1 MTTIDELKARK
12 KELQARRQEELALQ
26 AAGKGDNMT
35 LFMVEEE
42 LMDVNAQLRALTPG
56 RRVGRKGGCISNNAF
71 ERGWSPSDSKQF
83 LEWDREN
90 NSFDDEIAE
99 GRVELKNI
107 LANSRDL
114 MTPRQWEIF
123 EVWSKTGMSMDDI
136 ARRFNINKS
145 TVSRTLRRAKAAIQE
160 EAERKNNGRKY
171 LSSARLDMSDPNVSK
186 IILACMTETQAVYVY
201 LYYGEWM
208 TLREISALTGT
219 DKSSIMRAIYRALAN
234 IGRYLGYREIVLEN
248 MDAVGEIAFRMY
260 VANGLLEDPPEHPT
274 KEHPDWGRAKLK
286 MRHYA
291 FESKTPMARGEL
303 PPISIRRSYGEEAFV
318 TQRGPKQGTDDLHH
332 GPLLDALLRQRARYL
347 EKGAPNKFPVFYWLR
362 QIFSKITGG
371 KHRKRRGQKW
381 EN

>member
-26 AAGKGDNMT
+26 AVGKGDNLA

-42 LMDVNAQLRALTPG
+42 LFDVNAQLRTLTPG
-56 RRVGRKGGCISNNAF
+56 HRVGNKGGHVSNTAF
-71 ERGWSPSDSKQF
+71 EGGRSPYDRKQF
-83 LEWDREN
+83 QEWDREN

-99 GRVELKNI
+99 GRAELKNL

-123 EVWSKTGMSMDDI
+123 EVWSQTGMSMDDI
-136 ARRFNINKS
+136 ARRFDINTS

-171 LSSARLDMSDPNVSK
+171 LSSVRLDMSDPNVSK

-219 DKSSIMRAIYRALAN
+219 DKSSIMRTIYRALAN
-234 IGRYLGYREIVLEN
+234 MGRYLGYREIVLEN

-260 VANGLLEDPPEHPT
+260 VANGPLEDPPEPPT
-274 KEHPDWGRAKLK
+274 KEHPDWGRSKLK
-286 MRHYA
+286 KRHYA
-291 FESKTPMARGEL
+291 FESKPPMASEL
-303 PPISIRRSYGEEAFV
+303 PPISIQRSYGEEAFV
-318 TQRGPKQGTDDLHH
+318 TQRGPKHGTDDLHH
-332 GPLLDALLRQRARYL
+332 GPLLDALLKQRARYL

-362 QIFSKITGG
+362 RIFSKITGG
-371 KHRKRRGQKW
+371 KHRKRREQKW

>member
-1 MTTIDELKARK
+1 MTIDELKARK
-12 KELQARRQEELALQ
+12 KELQARIQEELALQ
-26 AAGKGDNMT
+26 AAGKGDN
-35 LFMVEEE
+35 LALLMVEEE
-42 LMDVNAQLRALTPG
+42 LMDVNAQLRVLTPG
-56 RRVGRKGGCISNNAF
+56 RRVGRKVGRISNDTF
-71 ERGWSPSDSKQF
+71 ERGQSPSDRKQF
-83 LEWDREN
+83 LDWDREN

-99 GRVELKNI
+99 GRAELKNI

-136 ARRFNINKS
+136 ARRFGINTS

-160 EAERKNNGRKY
+160 EAERQINGRKY
-171 LSSARLDMSDPNVSK
+171 LSSVRLDMSDPNVSK
-186 IILACMTETQAVYVY
+186 IVLACMTETQAVYMY

-260 VANGLLEDPPEHPT
+260 VSNGPLEDPPEHPT
-274 KEHPDWGRAKLK
+274 KEHPDWGRSKLK

-291 FESKTPMARGEL
+291 FESKPPMASEL
-303 PPISIRRSYGEEAFV
+303 PQISIQRSYGEEAFV
-318 TQRGPKQGTDDLHH
+318 TQRGPKQGAENLHH
-332 GPLLDALLRQRARYL
+332 GPLLDALLKQRARYL
-347 EKGAPNKFPVFYWLR
+347 EKGPPNKFPVFYWLR

-371 KHRKRRGQKW
+371 KHRKRRR
-381 EN
+381 